1 MEKFL
6 SRFLITRKLYA
17 VFGFSLTVLL
27 GVSLASLQGLSGTE
41 VRVHTVVER
50 IQPGVLAAMD
60 LEQQVHRTAASMG
73 FFVKTR
79 EDRQKADYVSNNEK
93 LQAKLTALEE
103 ALRGLNDAALNE
115 QFAGI
120 AGMIEQYVGYESRL
134 LELAASDIRNVPALA
149 EANVSLN
156 PQNMATQQAMA
167 EMLTSEIETQ
177 EELFEEL
184 EGFRPEFVEN
194 DEGLLVPQWA
204 DSPAS
209 QLATRTELLNTIHEL
224 RYTWSQVVI
233 GMRGFLAYGLPSFLE
248 NTELFLEQNG
258 LALQRMRE
266 AEEQLT
272 FEQADAVERLL
283 ESREIFLSGL
293 AKVKQVH
300 SSDNAYLDVSL
311 IRDEVG
317 PLVGR
322 FTGELRS
329 LVGALRERIA
339 TESNALAAE
348 AAATKGLVWTLMLAG
363 LVLTAAA
370 AWLIIR
376 AIGCKLNRAVEA
388 MNDIAQGEGDLT
400 RELQLSGADEMAKLA
415 QAFNQFLA
423 KIRHTMTEVS
433 STVHQVTAAAEQM
446 ADVSQQASQG
456 TSQQQE
462 QTEQVAG
469 ATTELLASA
478 QEVQQMAQSGKGA
491 AGSAQQAA
499 HQGQK
504 MLQSSQRSLDQ
515 LFADVEQSA
524 EVINALEK
532 DSESIGGVLDVIR
545 GIAEQTNLLALN
557 AAIEAARAG
566 EQGRGFAVVADE
578 VRTLA
583 SRTQESTEEIHS
595 MIERLQGAS
604 RQAVGMMQKSQGQ
617 ARDTVSQADKA
628 RDSLQEIVD
637 EVTTIAGVTEQ
648 IATAADEQNQTVNE
662 INRNI
667 VAISDV
673 AQQTNQGAAELE
685 SSTASIR
692 GVAGQL
698 QSLVGSFKI

>member
-6 SRFLITRKLYA
+6 SRFLITHKLYVA
-17 VFGFSLTVLL
+17 FGFSLAVLV

-41 VRVHTVVER
+41 ARVHTVVER

-73 FFVKTR
+73 FFIKTR
-79 EDRQKADYVSNNEK
+79 EDRQKADYVNNNAELQTK
-93 LQAKLTALEE
+93 LEALEN
-103 ALRGLNDAALNE
+103 ALRSLNDAALNA
-115 QFAGI
+115 QFADI
-120 AGMIEQYVGYESRL
+120 AGMIEKYAGYEARL
-134 LELAASDIRNVPALA
+134 LELAASDAANVPAMA
-149 EANVSLN
+149 ELNDSLN
-156 PQNMATQQAMA
+156 PQNMVTQQAMT

-184 EGFRPEFVEN
+184 ESFRPEFVED
-194 DEGLLVPQWA
+194 DEGLLVPVYG
-204 DSPAS
+204 DNPAR
-209 QLATRTELLNTIHEL
+209 QLAPRTELLNTIHEM

-233 GMRGFLAYGLPSFLE
+233 GMRGFLAYRLPSFLE
-248 NTELFLEQNG
+248 NTELYLGKNAE
-258 LALQRMRE
+258 ALQSLRE
-266 AEEQLT
+266 SEDLLT

-283 ESREIFLSGL
+283 ESREIFLAGFER
-293 AKVKQVH
+293 VKRVH
-300 SSDNAYLDVSL
+300 GGDNAYLDVAL
-311 IRDEVG
+311 LRDELG

-329 LVGALRERIA
+329 LVQELRERIA

-348 AAATKGLVWTLMLAG
+348 AAATKGLVWALMLAG
-363 LVLTAAA
+363 VVLTAAA

-388 MNDIAQGEGDLT
+388 MHDIAQGEGDLT
-400 RELQLSGADEMAKLA
+400 RQLQLSGGDEMAKLA

-433 STVHQVTAAAEQM
+433 GTVRQVTTSAEQM
-446 ADVSQQASQG
+446 AAVSQQASQG
-456 TSQQQE
+456 TRQQQE
-462 QTEQVAG
+462 QTQQVAS

-478 QEVQQMAQSGKGA
+478 QEVQHMAQSGKGA

-499 HQGQK
+499 QQGQ
-504 MLQSSQRSLDQ
+504 MVLQSSQKSLDQ

-583 SRTQESTEEIHS
+583 SRTQESTEEIHN

-604 RQAVGMMQKSQGQ
+604 RQAVGMMQKSQDQ
-617 ARDTVSQADKA
+617 ARDTVVQAGKA
-628 RDSLQEIVD
+628 RESLQEIVD

-667 VAISDV
+667 VTISDV
-673 AQQTNQGAAELE
+673 AKQTNQGATELE
-685 SSTASIR
+685 ASTASIK

-698 QSLVGSFKI
+698 QGLVGLFRI

>member
-6 SRFLITRKLYA
+6 SRFLITHKLYA
-17 VFGFSLTVLL
+17 AFGFALAVLL
-27 GVSLASLQGLSGTE
+27 GISLASLQGLSGTE
-41 VRVHTVVER
+41 ERVHTVVDR

-73 FFVKTR
+73 FFIKTR
-79 EDRQKADYVSNNEK
+79 EERQKADYVSNNDELQTK
-93 LQAKLTALEE
+93 LKALES
-103 ALRGLNDAALNE
+103 ALQGLDDAALTE
-115 QFAGI
+115 QYVSI
-120 AGMIEQYVGYESRL
+120 AGMIEQYVGYEARL
-134 LELAASDIRNVPALA
+134 LELASSDVANVPALA

-167 EMLTSEIETQ
+167 EMLTSEIDTQ
-177 EELFEEL
+177 TELFEEL
-184 EGFRPEFVEN
+184 ESFRPEFVEN
-194 DEGLLVPQWA
+194 DEGLLLPQWD

-209 QLATRTELLNTIHEL
+209 QLATRIELLNTIHEL

-233 GMRGFLAYGLPSFLE
+233 GMRGFLAYGLQSFLS

-258 LALQRMRE
+258 RALQRMRA
-266 AEEQLT
+266 AEDLLT

-283 ESREIFLSGL
+283 ESREIFLAGL
-293 AKVKQVH
+293 DKVKQVH
-300 SSDNAYLDVSL
+300 GSDNAYLDVSL

-322 FTGELRS
+322 FTEELRS

-339 TESNALAAE
+339 TESNALAGE
-348 AAATKGLVWTLMLAG
+348 AAATKGLVWILMLAG
-363 LVLTAAA
+363 VLLTAAA
-370 AWLIIR
+370 AWMIVR

-388 MNDIAQGEGDLT
+388 MCDIAQGEGDLT

-433 STVHQVTAAAEQM
+433 STVHQVTTAAEQM
-446 ADVSQQASQG
+446 AAVSQQASQG

-462 QTEQVAG
+462 QTQQVAG

-499 HQGQK
+499 QHGQQV
-504 MLQSSQRSLDQ
+504 LQTTQQSLDQ
-515 LFADVEQSA
+515 LFADVERAA

-583 SRTQESTEEIHS
+583 SRTQESTEEIHN

-604 RQAVGMMQKSQGQ
+604 RQAVGVMQKSQDQ
-617 ARDTVSQADKA
+617 ARDTVAQADQT
-628 RDSLQEIVD
+628 RGSLQEIVD

-648 IATAADEQNQTVNE
+648 IASAADQQNVTVNE

-685 SSTASIR
+685 SSSASIK

-698 QSLVGSFKI
+698 QGLVGSFKI